1 MYVWVGLLERK
12 KKITDQ
18 YAEEKKWV
26 FSFDLRECRQMPD
39 RDRKR
44 VPDHRSNVLR
54 GSKVVFLRVHVG
66 FLFTTEEQKK
76 RWFVTYSILLTHMLA
91 VRHGLLGNS
100 FNTQGCVF
108 TTFSH
113 HRHGLLGNNFN
124 SVFSQLLAITDMN
137 YWAKILT
144 LCFLNF

>member
-1 MYVWVGLLERK
+1 MHGLGMGDGLLEIK

-18 YAEEKKWV
+18 YAEEKRWV

-66 FLFTTEEQKK
+66 FLFTIEEQK
-76 RWFVTYSILLTHMLA
+76 RDGLWRIQYFWPTCWPSDMGCWVTVLTLK
-91 VRHGLLGNS
+91 V
-100 FNTQGCVF
+100 VF
-108 TTFSH
+108 
-113 HRHGLLGNNFN
+113 L
-124 SVFSQLLAITDMN
+124 QLSAITDMDC
-137 YWAKILT
+137 WATILT
-144 LCFLNF
+144 LCFHNFQSSQTWTAGQQF